1 LKGYKYVNAE
11 EILEK
16 VRVNTAPPDG
26 WVVLPLSRTKVLLGI
41 AGWFLGIVLGLGLFM
56 IVAMTVIPS
65 NFQHGPAIAT
75 FTVAL
80 LVVLLFVGLG
90 SIWQIIVD
98 VRRLL
103 EAEKHVIVIT
113 PQDFVKQEGNKIITV
128 PLMYIRYVTAR
139 GARPPDRTVPKE
151 PMIAHV
157 PGMGERLSGFALGH
171 SATREGARQHRRRR
185 RTPTTLA
192 FVDTR
197 TDDEVV
203 VLNDGS
209 YGDPFM
215 IAALL
220 KQYAASVM

>member
-1 LKGYKYVNAE
+1 MNAE

-16 VRVNTAPPDG
+16 VRVTTAAPDG

-41 AGWFLGIVLGLGLFM
+41 AGWFFGILLGLGLFT
-56 IVAMTVIPS
+56 IVVTNVVSS
-65 NFQHGPAIAT
+65 NFQHGPAIAI
-75 FTVAL
+75 FT
-80 LVVLLFVGLG
+80 VVLLAVLLFIGLG

-113 PQDFVKQEGNKIITV
+113 PQDFVKQEGKKIIMV
-128 PLMYIRYVTAR
+128 PLRYIRYVTAR

-157 PGMGERLSGFALGH
+157 PGMGERLSGFVLGH
-171 SATREGARQHRRRR
+171 SATREGARTHRRRR
-185 RTPTTLA
+185 HTPTTLA

-203 VLNDGS
+203 VVTDGS
-209 YGDPFM
+209 YGDPFT

-220 KQYAASVM
+220 KQYAASVV

>member
-41 AGWFLGIVLGLGLFM
+41 AGWFLGILLGLGLFT
-56 IVAMTVIPS
+56 IVVRTVIPS
-65 NFQHGPAIAT
+65 NFQHGPAIAA
-75 FTVAL
+75 FTVVL
-80 LVVLLFVGLG
+80 LAILLFVGLG
-90 SIWQIIVD
+90 SIWQIIAD

-139 GARPPDRTVPKE
+139 GTRPPDRTPAKE
-151 PMIAHV
+151 PMVVQV
-157 PGMGERLSGFALGH
+157 PRMGERLSGFVLGH
-171 SATREGARQHRRRR
+171 SATREGMRHHRNRR

-203 VLNDGS
+203 VVNDGS

-220 KQYAASVM
+220 KQYAASAI